1 MLRRAC
7 RRLLKPKFVVT
18 LRTISSSS
26 SSSYIDSHIC
36 VILYDQSFSL
46 ESLRKHNAYHR
57 EMSSR
62 VFDLVSRK
70 RCLSLFN
77 SGYQKIIGYR
87 KPNLSIKFGQF
98 RLPKDNWSIC
108 EQMCVGGL
116 NSFRDT

>member
-1 MLRRAC
+1 AC

-36 VILYDQSFSL
+36 VILYDQSL
-46 ESLRKHNAYHR
+46 CKHNAHHR
-57 EMSSR
+57 RKLGKCMSSR
-62 VFDLVSRK
+62 VFNFVSRK

-87 KPNLSIKFGQF
+87 KPNLSTKFGQF